1 MSGSVIEQ
9 FSGLNSFVNIT
20 AFDQAGNAVAQ
31 TQSFTTYTL
40 GPLPLGTYRVTTSN
54 AVPGQTFVHEVFD
67 NIPCTPACNV
77 AAGTDVVLQ
86 TLNETKT
93 ANFELIQERFIT
105 GRITNALT
113 GAGVNGVQVSVFN
126 AAGNFVVGATTET
139 ARGVTGR
146 YRTALQLA
154 AGGPYYVR
162 TTGGASMGFN
172 DQVYGGP
179 TCSPTCNVTSG
190 TPITVVAFQQVENVN
205 IALSQGSARFS
216 GTVTSGGTGL
226 GGVTVKV
233 LNTSGGVVTSTVTS
247 SAAGSLGTY
256 TTSVLPTPGP
266 YDIGTFDA
274 SAQGFQDQLH
284 NGVVC
289 TPNCQLTAGTLVSL
303 TSAGAT
309 INFSLLQP
317 NKVTGTVTGES
328 GPLAG
333 RERCRSRT
341 RRRWRTSPQR

>member
-1 MSGSVIEQ
+1 MPSRRRRASPP
-9 FSGLNSFVNIT
+9 T
-20 AFDQAGNAVAQ
+20 RWD
-31 TQSFTTYTL
+31 
-40 GPLPLGTYRVTTSN
+40 PLPLGTYRVTTSN

-179 TCSPTCNVTSG
+179 TCSPTCTVTSG

-205 IALSQGSARFS
+205 IALSQGSARFERHRHVRRHGPWRRHCQGPEHVWRRGHFHGDEQRS
-216 GTVTSGGTGL
+216 RFAWNLHHVGAADARA
-226 GGVTVKV
+226 V
-233 LNTSGGVVTSTVTS
+233 LHRHIRCERARIPGPVAQRGRLHAQLPADGRHAGITDNRRRDHQLLA
-247 SAAGSLGTY
+247 SAAE
-256 TTSVLPTPGP
+256 
-266 YDIGTFDA
+266 
-274 SAQGFQDQLH
+274 QGHGDCDQP
-284 NGVVC
+284 VR
-289 TPNCQLTAGTLVSL
+289 
-303 TSAGAT
+303 SAG
-309 INFSLLQP
+309 
-317 NKVTGTVTGES
+317 
-328 GPLAG
+328 G
-333 RERCRSRT
+333 RDECRSRT
-341 RRRWRTSPQR
+341 RRRWRTSPQW